1 MDISILNILAIGAI
15 FIPLIFALYLITSRL
30 NLSYVNKKVLNYG
43 TSVVNFISFAIF
55 STLYFLSNQG
65 EILNFNF
72 NFFSLEKFSLNFG
85 LLINENNI
93 IFLIFASLLCLIVS
107 LYSKF
112 YFDKKKQ
119 FIFTKQRF
127 YAFLSF
133 LSFLGY
139 IFLSSINLFQGTIIL
154 ILQSIAVFVFSYFD
168 IFKNPTNHN
177 IVRFHR
183 ISHIGNFAL
192 LCAVLMLFRYSILSQ
207 GYISS
212 NSLDYNELNV
222 LVSYMYGISSSIEF
236 KLMTA
241 CFIFAIMSRL
251 MIFPLSCYYSFFAN
265 SSNVLYLA
273 VSLCANNLM
282 GIFLFLKVMPL
293 LELSEKCVFYLEIF
307 LVLAAILS
315 FIQMFFEKNIKIFF
329 GYLLSIIN
337 SSFIVLFLNFN
348 TTIIKYCYFGIN
360 ILFAIILMHLFI
372 KDKINFKKRIINRN
386 LGFLLEKS
394 HIVLFE
400 IVPDKISKFVE
411 IIDEKIIQNLILI
424 VFKTIDWFATLF
436 VIKTTKN
443 RLGDILRNILI
454 SFALITIFAIFVAL
468 FWRL

>member
-1 MDISILNILAIGAI
+1 MDISILSILAISAI

-30 NLSYVNKKVLNYG
+30 KLSYVNKKVLNYG

-222 LVSYMYGISSSIEF
+222 LVSYMYGISS
-236 KLMTA
+236 
-241 CFIFAIMSRL
+241 
-251 MIFPLSCYYSFFAN
+251 
-265 SSNVLYLA
+265 
-273 VSLCANNLM
+273 
-282 GIFLFLKVMPL
+282 
-293 LELSEKCVFYLEIF
+293 
-307 LVLAAILS
+307 
-315 FIQMFFEKNIKIFF
+315 
-329 GYLLSIIN
+329 
-337 SSFIVLFLNFN
+337 
-348 TTIIKYCYFGIN
+348 
-360 ILFAIILMHLFI
+360 
-372 KDKINFKKRIINRN
+372 
-386 LGFLLEKS
+386 
-394 HIVLFE
+394 
-400 IVPDKISKFVE
+400 
-411 IIDEKIIQNLILI
+411 LI
-424 VFKTIDWFATLF
+424 
-436 VIKTTKN
+436 
-443 RLGDILRNILI
+443 
-454 SFALITIFAIFVAL
+454 
-468 FWRL
+468 